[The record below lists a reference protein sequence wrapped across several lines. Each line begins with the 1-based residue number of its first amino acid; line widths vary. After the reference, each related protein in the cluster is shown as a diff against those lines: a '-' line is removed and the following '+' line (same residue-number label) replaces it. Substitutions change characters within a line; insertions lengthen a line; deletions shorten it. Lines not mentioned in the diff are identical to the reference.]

1 MSRVD
6 TQIDKVL
13 ESNASS
19 EALALRGRMA
29 IVNAKLV
36 YRRFREIFHGEVFAA
51 LRGTG
56 RTCRTAAVASASTK
70 NPRCRDVIY
79 IEKWIG
85 SETVNTLPLATQKAF
100 LDHGRVHG
108 ATIVEGWADAEQ
120 DLGKLGG
127 LRIDLDVIAER
138 LQVDGSSYLPNPTA
152 KRWLPWKGSASRQSR
167 QGVFRAAG
175 DLIKGS

>member
-1 MSRVD
+1 VGCQDPNRWRPYRALRAAAREGGLGGVIFVSRVD

-29 IVNAKLV
+29 IANAKLA

-56 RTCRTAAVASASTK
+56 RTCRTPAVASGSTK

-79 IEKWIG
+79 IEEWIG

-100 LDHGRVHG
+100 LDHGRVH
-108 ATIVEGWADAEQ
+108 
-120 DLGKLGG
+120 
-127 LRIDLDVIAER
+127 RR
-138 LQVDGSSYLPNPTA
+138 
-152 KRWLPWKGSASRQSR
+152 R
-167 QGVFRAAG
+167 
-175 DLIKGS
+175 